1 MSCFSSLNS
10 FLNLTISSC
19 HSWTGECLCKPGFS
33 GTHCHRPCPTYTY
46 GQDCLQV
53 DNERNV
59 TERDTH
65 LLCRCAPAETMPT
78 VSQKMAPVSVVRA
91 GLASCATSSVTR
103 ASTARTAS
111 MSVDARMAPP
121 VTPSLGNAS
130 APLAGRESSAT
141 RFALREN
148 MEPTVQRPVTA
159 KMEPLAATSQVEDIQ
174 SQIF

>member
-1 MSCFSSLNS
+1 
-10 FLNLTISSC
+10 
-19 HSWTGECLCKPGFS
+19 
-33 GTHCHRPCPTYTY
+33 
-46 GQDCLQV
+46 
-53 DNERNV
+53 
-59 TERDTH
+59 
-65 LLCRCAPAETMPT
+65 
-78 VSQKMAPVSVVRA
+78 MAPVSVVRA

-130 APLAGRESSAT
+130 APLAGRESSVT
-141 RFALREN
+141 RFAPRES